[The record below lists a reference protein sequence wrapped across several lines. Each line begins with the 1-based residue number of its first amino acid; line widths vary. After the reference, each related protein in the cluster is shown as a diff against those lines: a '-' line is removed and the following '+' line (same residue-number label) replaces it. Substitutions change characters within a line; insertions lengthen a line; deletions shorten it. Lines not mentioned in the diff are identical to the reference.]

1 MIRSPLVPVRPI
13 AALPRPR
20 SLLAAALVIVAMGC
34 TTVAPQGPPVEEV
47 DAAAVQ
53 GCTAVGELNA
63 RSLRDSGSPAT
74 DLQRVREQLLAEARA
89 LGATHLVLAERDLRY
104 ALATARGTAY
114 RCG

>member
-1 MIRSPLVPVRPI
+1 MTQAHLVRGRPL
-13 AALPRPR
+13 AALPRPHGL
-20 SLLAAALVIVAMGC
+20 LLAAIIVVATGC
-34 TTVAPQGPPVEEV
+34 TTVAPLGPPVEEV

-63 RSLRDSGSPAT
+63 RSLRDSGSPAA

>member
-1 MIRSPLVPVRPI
+1 M
-13 AALPRPR
+13 AALPHPHGL
-20 SLLAAALVIVAMGC
+20 LLAAIIVVATGC
-34 TTVAPQGPPVEEV
+34 TTLAPLGPPVEEV

-63 RSLRDSGSPAT
+63 RSLRDSGSPAA
-74 DLQRVREQLLAEARA
+74 DLQRVREQLLADARA